1 MRRALLF
8 AATVCIAGCD
18 RTAERAE
25 WDGLSSD
32 RQRSGDV
39 SVPQV
44 QTTTLQAGPQV
55 PRPTMRNPWAD
66 AVDEGER
73 FYRAFNCA
81 GCHGALGGG
90 GMGPLLARENFIYGN
105 EPQNIFQS
113 IVQGRPY
120 GMPSFGGKAP
130 DEVIWKIAA
139 YVRSMSAPGSPDP
152 QGPEARDNDANDETR

>member
-1 MRRALLF
+1 RHRRTARGVPRARRQSEHRSGEAATMRRALLF

-90 GMGPLLARENFIYGN
+90 GMG
-105 EPQNIFQS
+105 
-113 IVQGRPY
+113 
-120 GMPSFGGKAP
+120 
-130 DEVIWKIAA
+130 
-139 YVRSMSAPGSPDP
+139 
-152 QGPEARDNDANDETR
+152 